1 MVFEGM
7 AAESWVLLALFVAV
21 AAWTVHLL
29 RQLNKST
36 KKSFTEIQHQMNR
49 LEQQYMKIR
58 PELDEMRVALETKVD
73 YEYLE
78 RKMHDLVKIVMRKR
92 GK

>member
-1 MVFEGM
+1 MVLEGL
-7 AAESWVLLALFVAV
+7 ALESVVLLALFAAV
-21 AAWTVHLL
+21 AIWTVHLL
-29 RQLNKST
+29 RQLNRST
-36 KKSFTEIQHQMNR
+36 KKSFQEIQHQMNR